1 MNTGLTVRL
10 PKSLHEQIKQLA
22 KTEGVSMH
30 QFLVTAAAEKMSA
43 LLTQSY
49 LEREAAKGRRQDFD
63 KVLSAVPSVEP
74 EPLDKLI

>member
-1 MNTGLTVRL
+1 MNTELTVHL

-22 KTEGVSMH
+22 EAEGISIH

-63 KVLSAVPSVEP
+63 KVLRAVPAVEP
-74 EPLDKLI
+74 EPHDRLI

>member
-1 MNTGLTVRL
+1 MNTDLTVHL

-22 KTEGVSMH
+22 EAEGISIH

-63 KVLSAVPSVEP
+63 NVLRAVPDAEP
-74 EPLDKLI
+74 EPHDMLT

>member
-1 MNTGLTVRL
+1 MNTGLTVHL
-10 PKSLHEQIKQLA
+10 PKSLHEQIKRLA
-22 KTEGVSMH
+22 ETEGVSMH

-63 KVLSAVPSVEP
+63 KVLNAVPSVEP
-74 EPLDKLI
+74 EPQDKLP

>member
-1 MNTGLTVRL
+1 MKIVIDTNVLVSAL
-10 PKSLHEQIKQLA
+10 KSLHEQIKQLA

-63 KVLSAVPSVEP
+63 KVLNQSSSFG
-74 EPLDKLI
+74 